1 MEYVEL
7 KPRTRRQGKC
17 VGAALEFFESVDN
30 HSSENCL
37 KEPHS
42 YTYISNDIW
51 FHLANYIAPEDV
63 QSYALICR
71 QSANS
76 INSCRFWLQLY
87 RQYCVKSFGKK
98 WVLQLPVSLQY
109 DQLKGCDRKLLKQR
123 VIQALYYCYEP
134 FKESLKSNYKL
145 SSLNGNI
152 YISSWHKQVRCV
164 WIMCYKFKQ
173 KFPLSEIS
181 IKDQPIGNSFQS
193 EDGNQENVVQDWESL
208 ADEENNNLTLL
219 KPATATVNDLNG
231 ISILIVCCDRFIPFP
246 SDIVYNHATSP
257 FLLATSR
264 ELLSTDMR
272 STNLELDF
280 VSTTRDQ
287 TITVKYSNIQKFKIL
302 PWWHPD
308 FRIFNQCT

>member
-1 MEYVEL
+1 MEL

-17 VGAALEFFESVDN
+17 VGAALEFFDSSDNNSSVDATKGPPAYN
-30 HSSENCL
+30 
-37 KEPHS
+37 
-42 YTYISNDIW
+42 YISNDIW

-63 QSYALICR
+63 QRYALICR

-87 RQYCVKSFGKK
+87 RQYCKKSNRKE
-98 WVLQLPVSLQY
+98 WVLQLPANLQY
-109 DQLKGCDRKLLKQR
+109 DQLKGCDRKILKQR

-134 FKESLKSNYKL
+134 LKERLQSNYKL
-145 SSLNGNI
+145 SSLHGNI
-152 YISSWHKQVRCV
+152 YVSSWHKQVRCV

-173 KFPLSEIS
+173 NFPLNEIT
-181 IKDQPIGNSFQS
+181 IQDQPIASSLNTEVETKDS
-193 EDGNQENVVQDWESL
+193 VVHDWETL
-208 ADEENNNLTLL
+208 AEEENNNLTVL
-219 KPATATVNDLNG
+219 KPTTAITNDLNG
-231 ISILIVCCDRFIPFP
+231 ISILIICCDRFIPFP

-257 FLLATSR
+257 FLLADSR

-287 TITVKYSNIQKFKIL
+287 TITVKYANIQKFKVL

-308 FRIFNQCT
+308 FRIFNQCA